1 MFIYEK
7 IEKHVGTRKEDKIM
21 AKEIHTVLF
30 WLVAIYNLEQGPKW
44 MKLAWRNGVDALKRA

>member
-44 MKLAWRNGVDALKRA
+44 MKLACGEMGWTL